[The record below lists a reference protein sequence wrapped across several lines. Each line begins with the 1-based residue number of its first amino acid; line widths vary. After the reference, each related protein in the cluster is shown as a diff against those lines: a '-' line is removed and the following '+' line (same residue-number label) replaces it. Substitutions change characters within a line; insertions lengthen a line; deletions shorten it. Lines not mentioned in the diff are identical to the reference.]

1 MLTYADVRCRMQGV
15 FSLASDASASAPAG
29 TKKGAA
35 AELEAQHVSLSQ
47 HVSQHESAQP
57 SALQALPAADVGGM
71 HTSAYVSIRQHTS
84 AYVSIRMPCQRCMR
98 SHLEVG
104 GMLTYADVC
113 WRKTYADVC

>member
-1 MLTYADVRCRMQGV
+1 MQGV

-35 AELEAQHVSLSQ
+35 AELVAQHVSLSQ

-71 HTSAYVSIRQHTS
+71 HTSAYVSIR
-84 AYVSIRMPCQRCMR
+84 MPCQRCMR